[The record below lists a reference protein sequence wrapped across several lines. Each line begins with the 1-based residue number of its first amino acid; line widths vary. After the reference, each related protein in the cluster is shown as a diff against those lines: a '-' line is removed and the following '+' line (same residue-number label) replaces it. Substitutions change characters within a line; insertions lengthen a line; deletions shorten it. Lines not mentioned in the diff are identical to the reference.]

1 MRFADRLDRIPPFFF
16 TELRLKAERK
26 RATGVDVIALGT
38 ADPDVP
44 TPDAVVEAMR
54 RAVADPVHHR
64 YPHTRGMA
72 AFREAARAFMGERFG
87 VDLDPDT
94 EIVPALG
101 GKDAVHHMALTCL
114 GPGDVCLSPEPGY
127 PVYTSA
133 PVIAGAEVA
142 YLPLVAANGFL
153 PDFDAIPKDV
163 LGRANL
169 LYLNYPNNPTGAVAD
184 LGFFERAAAF
194 ARRHDIIVVHD
205 SSYSEIAFD
214 GHRPPS
220 FLAAP
225 GAREVGVEVFSLS
238 KGWNM
243 TGWRAGWVAGNAEI
257 MARYAHLKPNIDT
270 GMFGA
275 LQTACVAALTE
286 AVDFPRQMSA
296 LYRKRRDLMIEAL
309 RAAGLDA
316 VPPKA
321 TPFLW
326 VPVPEG
332 FTSSGLSDLILE
344 RTGVVMPPGI
354 AFGASGEG
362 FVRISL
368 TVPDDRLAE
377 AARRI
382 AETLDLAAPAGGA
395 VA

>member
-1 MRFADRLDRIPPFFF
+1 MRFADRVDRIPPFFF

-26 RATGVDVIALGT
+26 RATGVDVIALGA

-44 TPDAVVEAMR
+44 TPDAVVEAMQ

-64 YPHTRGMA
+64 YPHTRGIA
-72 AFREAARAFMGERFG
+72 GFREAACAFMAERFG
-87 VDLDPDT
+87 VALDPDT

-101 GKDAVHHMALTCL
+101 GKDAVHHMAMTCL
-114 GPGDVCLSPEPGY
+114 GPGDICLSPEPGY

-133 PVIAGAEVA
+133 PLIAEAEVQ
-142 YLPLVAANGFL
+142 YLPLEAGNGFF
-153 PDFDAIPKDV
+153 PDFDAIPEDV

-169 LYLNYPNNPTGAVAD
+169 MYLNYPNNPTSAVAD

-205 SSYSEIAFD
+205 NSYSEIAFD

-225 GAREVGVEVFSLS
+225 GAKDVGVEVFSLS

-243 TGWRAGWVAGNAEI
+243 TGWRAGWVAGNAEVI
-257 MARYAHLKPNIDT
+257 ARYAHLKPNIDT

-275 LQTACVAALTE
+275 LQMASVAALTE
-286 AVDFPRQMSA
+286 AADFPRQMSA
-296 LYRKRRDLMIEAL
+296 LYQKRRDLMIEAL

-316 VPPKA
+316 PTPKA

-332 FTSSGLSDLILE
+332 FTSVEFSDLILE
-344 RTGVVMPPGI
+344 RTGVVMPPGT

-382 AETLDLAAPAGGA
+382 AETLDLAAPAEVTSG
-395 VA
+395 

>member
-16 TELRLKAERK
+16 TELRLKVERK
-26 RATGVDVIALGT
+26 RATGVDVIALGV

-44 TPDAVVEAMR
+44 TPQAVVEAMR

-64 YPHTRGMA
+64 YPHTRGIA
-72 AFREAARAFMGERFG
+72 AFREAAAAFMGERFG
-87 VDLDPDT
+87 VVLDPDT

-101 GKDAVHHMALTCL
+101 GKDAVHHMAMTCL
-114 GPGDVCLSPEPGY
+114 GPGDICLAPEPGY

-133 PVIAGAEVA
+133 PLIADAEVV

-153 PDFDAIPKDV
+153 PDFDAIPEDV

-184 LGFFERAAAF
+184 IGFFERAAAL

-205 SSYSEIAFD
+205 SSYSEIAYD
-214 GHRPPS
+214 GYRPPS

-225 GAREVGVEVFSLS
+225 GAKDVGVEVFSLS

-257 MARYAHLKPNIDT
+257 IARYAHLKPNIDT

-275 LQTACVAALTE
+275 LQTACIAALTE
-286 AVDFPRQMSA
+286 AADFPRQMSA
-296 LYRKRRDLMIEAL
+296 LYQKRRDLMIEAL

-316 VPPKA
+316 RPPKA

-332 FTSSGLSDLILE
+332 FTSTGLSDLILE

-382 AETLDLAAPAGGA
+382 AETLDLAPARA
-395 VA
+395 RA

>member
-1 MRFADRLDRIPPFFF
+1 
-16 TELRLKAERK
+16 
-26 RATGVDVIALGT
+26 
-38 ADPDVP
+38 
-44 TPDAVVEAMR
+44 
-54 RAVADPVHHR
+54 
-64 YPHTRGMA
+64 MA
-72 AFREAARAFMGERFG
+72 ERFG
-87 VDLDPDT
+87 VELDPDT

-101 GKDAVHHMALTCL
+101 GKDAVHHMAMACL
-114 GPGDVCLSPEPGY
+114 GPGDVCLAPEPGY

-133 PVIAGAEVA
+133 PLIADAEIV
-142 YLPLVAANGFL
+142 YLPLEAANGFL
-153 PDFDAIPKDV
+153 PDFDAIPADA
-163 LGRANL
+163 LERANL

-184 LGFFERAAAF
+184 LGFFESAVAL
-194 ARRHDIIVVHD
+194 ARRHDFIVVHD

-214 GHRPPS
+214 GYRPPS

-225 GAREVGVEVFSLS
+225 GAKDIGVEVFSLS

-257 MARYAHLKPNIDT
+257 IARYAHLKPNIDT

-275 LQTACVAALTE
+275 LQTACIAALTE

-296 LYRKRRDLMIEAL
+296 LYQKRRDLMIEAL
-309 RAAGLDA
+309 AAAGLDA
-316 VPPKA
+316 PAPKA

-332 FTSSGLSDLILE
+332 FTSTGLSDLILE

-382 AETLDLAAPAGGA
+382 AETLDLAAPAA
-395 VA
+395 VTSS

>member
-26 RATGVDVIALGT
+26 RATGIDVIALGA

-44 TPDAVVEAMR
+44 TPDVVVEAMR
-54 RAVADPVHHR
+54 RAVAEPVHHR
-64 YPHTRGMA
+64 YPDTRGTA
-72 AFREAARAFMGERFG
+72 AFREAACAFMAERFG
-87 VDLDPDT
+87 VVLDPGT

-101 GKDAVHHMALTCL
+101 GKDTVHHMAMTCL
-114 GPGDVCLSPEPGY
+114 GPGDICLSPEPGY

-133 PVIAGAEVA
+133 PLIAEAEVL
-142 YLPLVAANGFL
+142 YLPLAAKNGFY
-153 PDFDAIPKDV
+153 PDFDAIPDDA

-169 LYLNYPNNPTGAVAD
+169 LYLNYPNNPTSAVAD
-184 LGFFERAAAF
+184 LGFFERAVDF

-205 SSYSEIAFD
+205 SSYSEITYD
-214 GHRPPS
+214 GYIAPS

-225 GAREVGVEVFSLS
+225 GAKDVGVEVFSLS

-243 TGWRAGWVAGNAEI
+243 TGWRAGWVAGNAEVI
-257 MARYAHLKPNIDT
+257 ARYAHLKPNIDT

-275 LQTACVAALTE
+275 LQMACVAALTE
-286 AVDFPRQMSA
+286 AADFPKQMST

-316 VPPKA
+316 PAPKA

-332 FTSSGLSDLILE
+332 FTSTELSDLILE
-344 RTGVVMPPGI
+344 RTGVVMPPGP

-382 AETLDLAAPAGGA
+382 AETLDLSAAG
-395 VA
+395 